1 MGLQCPPLLLKELMR
16 LQTLVDSG
24 NHNFSRWL
32 KGAKNSSN
40 RMYSVVLLLKVWSY
54 AIETCWWTNW
64 FKGAHLFAYTHKNT
78 RSHLRSP
85 NKSYWNVSPVT
96 ISAITR
102 FASHDK
108 WSHFVCPCVC
118 TAIYFQV
125 FVCVTAPCLANRIQI
140 STLTQLVKEPVQNY
154 SRRRTARE
162 TTVSPLNM
170 SRNLGSKSLINE

>member
-32 KGAKNSSN
+32 KGAKNSSK

-108 WSHFVCPCVC
+108 WSHFVCPCVYSYIFPSLC
-118 TAIYFQV
+118 
-125 FVCVTAPCLANRIQI
+125 VCD
-140 STLTQLVKEPVQNY
+140 STLFGQQDTNKY
-154 SRRRTARE
+154 SHSISEGA
-162 TTVSPLNM
+162 SPELQQKKN
-170 SRNLGSKSLINE
+170 SQRVNSKSLKHVTKLRQ